1 MRTRGRWAGNGDV
14 SGMGREGARWDGR
27 RRDVWRG
34 RAQNTQTCPQTS
46 TLSLCL
52 AHVWTLLRHLIR
64 ITGCPRPRS
73 PPWGRGVYK
82 SSAGRETRNCLW
94 GQARDC
100 KLHTERATPDND
112 PDSYHRLTGRCVHRP
127 GNPCTPS
134 AATPLSAPLCFITM
148 SAKVYRLPGTRRM
161 RSIATSAN
169 TSRAD
174 LPESPCRND
183 TSGLRAATRWADK
196 KKGVR
201 LAI

>member
-1 MRTRGRWAGNGDV
+1 MRWG
-14 SGMGREGARWDGR
+14 GR
-27 RRDVWRG
+27 RLDVWRG
-34 RAQNTQTCPQTS
+34 RAQNTQTCT
-46 TLSLCL
+46 
-52 AHVWTLLRHLIR
+52 RHRCSVFASRMSGLFFGISFGLPDVR
-64 ITGCPRPRS
+64 GHALHR
-73 PPWGRGVYK
+73 GVRGVYK